1 MKKMKIALIGLAL
14 AGLLAGC
21 ANTPASTAPAPDS
34 APSAPA
40 SSEAAASCE
49 VAASAPYSTVQPAE
63 IEIKP
68 SAGTTVTAPLRI
80 PAEEL
85 IGSWAYTWTE
95 KDEDDGTDWE
105 YISAVTFYENGTFE
119 YVIGMNYSDMADF
132 VNGTYEYAPENGL
145 KLHFKEFVDG
155 IEETNSLLSETF
167 TYEVEQSGDGLKF
180 SCSADGQHYWN
191 DEVPFLT
198 MATHVRDEER

>member
-1 MKKMKIALIGLAL
+1 MKKLKMRMFCLAL

-21 ANTPASTAPAPDS
+21 AGAQTAASPEASA
-34 APSAPA
+34 APSSAAA
-40 SSEAAASCE
+40 SSEAAAS
-49 VAASAPYSTVQPAE
+49 APYSSMQPAE
-63 IEIKP
+63 IEVKP
-68 SAGTTVTAPLRI
+68 STGTTVTAPLGI

-85 IGSWAYTWTE
+85 IGSWSYTWTE

-105 YISAVTFYENGTFE
+105 YISAVTFDEDGTFQ

-132 VNGTYEYAPENGL
+132 VSGTYEYAPQDGL

-167 TYEVEQSGDGLKF
+167 TYTVAQDGDALQF
-180 SCSADGQHYWN
+180 SCDADGQHYWN
-191 DEVPFLT
+191 DTPFLT
-198 MATHVRDEER
+198 MAAHVRDDER